1 MNEMLVLMHKARMCM
16 RVPLDGAD
24 ATAKNAPAWS
34 TKLRK
39 YRGTADLL
47 KQQRNI
53 DGRIAQGFKLDMQ
66 GSAIIS
72 WADAANGQPMKMT
85 GDGTVQQHYHFTF
98 DQPLDEQKLSLK
110 PPAGFSRPHRMQTN
124 VE

>member
-1 MNEMLVLMHKARMCM
+1 M

-39 YRGTADLL
+39 FRGTADPL

-53 DGRIAQGFKLDMQ
+53 DGRIAQGFKRDMQ
-66 GSAIIS
+66 GSAITL

-85 GDGTVQQHYHFTF
+85 GDALCDSTTTS
-98 DQPLDEQKLSLK
+98 PST
-110 PPAGFSRPHRMQTN
+110 SRWASRSCR
-124 VE
+124 